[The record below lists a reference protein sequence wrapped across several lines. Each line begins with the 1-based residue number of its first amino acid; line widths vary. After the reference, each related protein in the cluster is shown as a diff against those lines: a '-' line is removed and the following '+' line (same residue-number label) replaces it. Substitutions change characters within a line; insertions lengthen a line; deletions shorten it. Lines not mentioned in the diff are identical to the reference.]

1 MATGAAKRYARAVFE
16 LATGEGRVDE
26 WLAQLGALRLVLAN
40 PRLADVLRNPTI
52 SIEQRMEL
60 VTSMKLVDDEAA
72 NLAKLLI
79 EGHRVDEIAG
89 IADEFERLA
98 DEAAGRVRAVV
109 TTAVELEPPD
119 RDRVSSELSKRLG
132 KDVNMEVRVDP
143 RILGGLKLQYGDRL
157 IDASVATRLQQLR
170 RRLADAS

>member
-1 MATGAAKRYARAVFE
+1 VATAAAKRYARAVFE
-16 LATGEGRVDE
+16 LATGEGRVDD
-26 WLAQLGALRLVLAN
+26 WKAQLGALRQVLVN
-40 PRLADVLRNPTI
+40 PQMVHVLSNPTI
-52 SIEQRMEL
+52 AIEERMEL
-60 VTSMKLVDDEAA
+60 VTSLKVLDDEAT

-79 EGHRVDEIAG
+79 EGHRVHEIAG
-89 IADEFERLA
+89 VADEFARLA

-109 TTAVELEPPD
+109 TTAVELDPAD
-119 RDRVSSELSKRLG
+119 RERVAGELSKRLG
-132 KDVNMEVRVDP
+132 KEVTMDVLVDP